1 MVMVLPDGSTLP
13 TKKNKIGPGLDFSG
27 LFIGGKSSFGI
38 LGELTLKILPIQN
51 N

>member
-27 LFIGGKSSFGI
+27 LFIGGKSSFGKIKIIIFI
-38 LGELTLKILPIQN
+38 LFYDVI
-51 N
+51 